1 MPGGIA
7 APFYYTHKKRKTSP
21 AGTRG
26 DYYYL
31 NSWRNDTL
39 TILICGNCLHY
50 CGYTANSTCSDL
62 HTPGKSYIPAT
73 IGRTCNAG
81 IGVGWSIVVDLQLDI
96 YLWLAG
102 SDTYQ
107 YGAAIGYLR
116 WNTRNLH
123 SQLGRCSRLW
133 GRSRVG

>member
-1 MPGGIA
+1 MYYGATAIGQAMSSDTTITASYVFNLQTKGYRGRPVWRTGMPRGIA

-50 CGYTANSTCSDL
+50 CGYTANSTCS
-62 HTPGKSYIPAT
+62 
-73 IGRTCNAG
+73 
-81 IGVGWSIVVDLQLDI
+81 
-96 YLWLAG
+96 
-102 SDTYQ
+102 
-107 YGAAIGYLR
+107 
-116 WNTRNLH
+116 
-123 SQLGRCSRLW
+123 
-133 GRSRVG
+133 